1 MLRQSVAAGD
11 ARAIS
16 GIVYDTLQPEVADHV
31 VSARARARSFIATGA
46 PFFGLIARYQD
57 DLNYTYL
64 VVNRNGTV
72 SLRKLNNGAIQVF
85 DSAPFTVTTGV
96 WYNLSL
102 EAVGDRLRV
111 YINGSLVLEGV
122 DPVIDS
128 IGTRSRYGLITSR
141 ASVDFDDVRVTE
153 P

>member
-1 MLRQSVAAGD
+1 M
-11 ARAIS
+11 
-16 GIVYDTLQPEVADHV
+16 
-31 VSARARARSFIATGA
+31 SFIANPAQA

-57 DLNYTYL
+57 DLNYMYL

-72 SLRKLNNGAIQVF
+72 SLRKLNNGVIQVF
-85 DSAPFTVTTGV
+85 DTAPFTVTTGV

-122 DPVIDS
+122 DPVIDPNS
-128 IGTRSRYGLITSR
+128 TRGRYGLITSR
-141 ASVDFDDVRVTE
+141 AAVDFDDVRVTE